1 MTTLRLVCRGAGL
14 VGGTALVVLASTQPA
29 IASPRPLTAAASH
42 APASAKTTVTE
53 EDYFDTAGAWPIQVF
68 RNYEKLHPNVVVQR
82 TASPFEGYETKFL
95 EQASS
100 GALPDILEID
110 NPDLP
115 SLASTG
121 VLEPLTSV
129 CHINTGAI
137 EPPELA
143 EVTYNGSVY
152 ALPMIQASIELFYN
166 KSIFQAAHVSPP
178 TTWAQLVSVSKT
190 LTNSSHYGIGFA
202 AQPTNGNA
210 AWQFEP
216 FLWSNG
222 GHLYNLSATPAV
234 QALALWTNLVK
245 DGSAP
250 KDVVN
255 WTQTTV
261 EEEFAAGKT
270 AMMVNGPWNLPAL
283 NSIKGLNYGAVSI
296 PTRVAGQ
303 TVIAPIGGEVWTIPK
318 TNPAA
323 EQAACGVLK
332 YMETPSVVVYDATT
346 NWEIPVIKTAFG
358 QAEKVEGPK
367 AAIFFQEALHG
378 LARTKSLGSDALG
391 PKYPKVDTITGQAID
406 EALSGQMSPQAAFA
420 SAAQQVKAALGS

>member
-1 MTTLRLVCRGAGL
+1 MPHQHRGHRATRTGRGDLQRERLRIAHDPGVDRAVLQQDHL
-14 VGGTALVVLASTQPA
+14 PGGTRFAT
-29 IASPRPLTAAASH
+29 
-42 APASAKTTVTE
+42 
-53 EDYFDTAGAWPIQVF
+53 
-68 RNYEKLHPNVVVQR
+68 
-82 TASPFEGYETKFL
+82 
-95 EQASS
+95 
-100 GALPDILEID
+100 
-110 NPDLP
+110 NP
-115 SLASTG
+115 
-121 VLEPLTSV
+121 
-129 CHINTGAI
+129 
-137 EPPELA
+137 
-143 EVTYNGSVY
+143 
-152 ALPMIQASIELFYN
+152 
-166 KSIFQAAHVSPP
+166 
-178 TTWAQLVSVSKT
+178 WAQLVSVSKT

-222 GHLYNLSATPAV
+222 GHFYNLSATPAV

-261 EEEFAAGKT
+261 EEEFAAGRED
-270 AMMVNGPWNLPAL
+270 MMVNGPWNLPAL

-323 EQAACGVLK
+323 EQATCGVLK

-358 QAEKVEGPK
+358 QAEKVKEQGGHLLPGG
-367 AAIFFQEALHG
+367 AA
-378 LARTKSLGSDALG
+378 R
-391 PKYPKVDTITGQAID
+391 PGQD
-406 EALSGQMSPQAAFA
+406 EEPR
-420 SAAQQVKAALGS
+420 